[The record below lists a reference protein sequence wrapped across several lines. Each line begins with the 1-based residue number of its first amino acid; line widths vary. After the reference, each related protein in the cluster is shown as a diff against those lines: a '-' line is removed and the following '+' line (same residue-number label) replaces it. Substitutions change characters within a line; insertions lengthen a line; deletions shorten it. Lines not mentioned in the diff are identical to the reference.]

1 MNREEILYLIP
12 YVASF
17 FLSAG
22 VFLYSWRRRR
32 VRGAGAYT
40 WFVGGQT
47 LSIFGFIMELVTPNL
62 QFKIM
67 WDKFQWLTEGT
78 IIVVAFLVFAIQFTE
93 YKLQRPIVFWFI
105 LLSIP
110 AIFNLLVITDGLHH
124 LIYPNPH
131 LTTDYPFPDL
141 TYDLG
146 IVIDVFALYIYI
158 AVIFG
163 IFLLVRGSTQ
173 PYNLYRSQFTTIA
186 IGFSIPVFLSVFALL
201 NINIAPQR
209 DVFPFSFAIGNLI
222 VAWGLFRYRVFDIVP
237 IARSTIIENM
247 TDLVIVLDSRD
258 RILDINP
265 VALNAIEKKAPD
277 VIGQSAKSVFAKW
290 PQLVEEFATPKDK
303 RIQIVLS
310 AYEHKYHHEVQ
321 STVLHNRQGEFIGRV
336 FVSRDV
342 TYHVELQN
350 ELQKLN
356 NELEQRVGERTEQ
369 LEDAYDTTLEGWAK
383 ALELRDKETEGHS
396 RRVTETTLSVAR
408 SMGFDE
414 EQLVHIRRGSI
425 LHDIGK
431 MGIPDD
437 ILRKNESLTDEERM
451 IVYKHPQ
458 TAYDL
463 LKPIEHLEK
472 ALDIPYSH
480 HEKWNGTGY
489 PRGLMREEIPL
500 AARIFAVVD
509 VWDALSSD
517 RPYRKAWDREKI
529 TQYLVA
535 ESGKHFDPK
544 VVDVFLKMVE
554 KGEI

>member
-12 YVASF
+12 YVASL

-47 LSIFGFIMELVTPNL
+47 LSIFGFIMELITPNL
-62 QFKIM
+62 QVKIM

-93 YKLQRPIVFWFI
+93 YSLQHPIIFWSI

-110 AIFNLLVITDGLHH
+110 AIFNLLMITDGLHH
-124 LIYPNPH
+124 LIYSNPH

-141 TYDLG
+141 TYGLN
-146 IVIDVFALYIYI
+146 IVADVFALYIYI
-158 AVIFG
+158 AAIFG

-186 IGFSIPVFLSVFALL
+186 IGFSVPIFLSIFALF

-209 DVFPFSFAIGNLI
+209 DVLPFSFAIGNLI

-237 IARSTIIENM
+237 IARGTIIENM

-265 VALNAIEKKAPD
+265 VALNAIDKKASD

-290 PQLVEEFATPKDK
+290 PQLVEEFATPQDK
-303 RIQIVLS
+303 RILTTLS
-310 AYEHKYHHEVQ
+310 AYGHKYHHEVK
-321 STVLHNRQGEFIGRV
+321 STTLYNGQDELIGRV
-336 FVSRDV
+336 FVSRDI

-408 SMGFDE
+408 AMGFDE
-414 EQLVHIRRGSI
+414 EELIHIRRGSI

-431 MGIPDD
+431 MGIPDG
-437 ILRKNESLTDEERM
+437 ILRKNGPLTEEERS
-451 IVYKHPQ
+451 IVLKHPT
-458 TAYDL
+458 TAFDL
-463 LKPIEHLEK
+463 LKPISYLEK
-472 ALDIPYSH
+472 ALEIPYCH
-480 HEKWNGTGY
+480 HEKWDGTGY
-489 PRGLMREEIPL
+489 PRGLKGEGIPL

-517 RPYRKAWDREKI
+517 RPYRKAWDKEKI
-529 TQYLVA
+529 AQYMIA
-535 ESGKHFDPK
+535 ESEKHFDPK